1 MKMEKKQ
8 RELDDLLNRHLDGN
22 LSEEDARALSTQIE
36 ESPEVRKRYW
46 ELASIH
52 GMVEQSIQSA
62 SLQATTGR
70 ESAEPERRTRVS
82 GLSRIKTGIAG
93 LAIGVFSASV
103 VWAFKLPQDNQPQ
116 PKIQEIVS
124 EGLVRYPRF
133 QQTKRYLPQVVC
145 ELHSFWITRRPS
157 SLTPAI

>member
-8 RELDDLLNRHLDGN
+8 RELDDVLNKYLEGS
-22 LSEEDARALSTQIE
+22 LTEVDARALSTQIE

-52 GMVEQSIQSA
+52 GMVEQSMQSV

-70 ESAEPERRTRVS
+70 ESAEPEIRKRVS
-82 GLSRIKTGIAG
+82 GLSRIKTGITG

-124 EGLVRYPRF
+124 EGFEKSEQNFNRRFPMKQVNGSERYPRF
-133 QQTKRYLPQVVC
+133 QQNKRYLP
-145 ELHSFWITRRPS
+145 
-157 SLTPAI
+157 

>member
-1 MKMEKKQ
+1 MAEALGMTSNAVRVALSRSRVGLRDCINLQLKEPTGDMKMEKKQ
-8 RELDDLLNRHLDGN
+8 RELDDLLNKYLDGN
-22 LSEEDARALSTQIE
+22 LSEVDARALSTQIE

-93 LAIGVFSASV
+93 LGN
-103 VWAFKLPQDNQPQ
+103 WC
-116 PKIQEIVS
+116 IQCFRCLGI
-124 EGLVRYPRF
+124 
-133 QQTKRYLPQVVC
+133 
-145 ELHSFWITRRPS
+145 
-157 SLTPAI
+157 